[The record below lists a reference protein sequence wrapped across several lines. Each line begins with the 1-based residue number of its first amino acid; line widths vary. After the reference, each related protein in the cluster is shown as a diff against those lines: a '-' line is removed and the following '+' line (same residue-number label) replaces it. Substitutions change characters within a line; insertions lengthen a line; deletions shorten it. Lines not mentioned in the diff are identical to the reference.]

1 MSETAEQEPWAREE
15 VPDEVYDQ
23 EGEQWQE
30 PQEESF
36 DGEAFIRTR
45 EDQPD
50 GPPEAVVDPESL
62 IKGLNTEQRTAV
74 VHADGP
80 LLILAGPGSGKTRV
94 ICHRI
99 AYLIASGRAQPREI
113 LAVTF
118 TNKAAGEMQERLEQ
132 LLGRKG
138 PGLRLSTFH
147 SFCARVL
154 RTDGEHVEV
163 PRHYVIYDRDDQLR
177 AAKRVIEKLNLGE
190 GFASARSLVARISSW
205 KNSFQTADELVVTA
219 HNHRERRLA
228 EAFQAY
234 EKLLR
239 AADALDFDDLL
250 LYTVTLITSH
260 EPTRT
265 KYQERFRFVMVD
277 EYQDTNEAQYLLTRT
292 LAEKHHNVCVVGDP
306 DQAIYGWR
314 GAHIG
319 NIDEFRKDFAE
330 HTVIRLERNYR
341 SSERIVAAAATL
353 IETNRKRPEKRMW
366 TDRGPGG
373 PVEILETADDL
384 AEADA
389 VVRIVR
395 ESGDGTRQTA
405 VLYRMN
411 AQSRPIED
419 ALRRAEVLYH
429 IVGNI
434 RFYERREIK
443 DTLAYLKVVMNPA
456 DDVSLRRIINVPPR
470 GIGEKTVKKLMDG
483 PAPAAAAETAP
494 LFAGTEEDKAE
505 PAGTLWLRLLDAV
518 GRKTLGTR
526 ATKAL
531 QAFQERMERMRAA
544 VATGSVAES
553 VMHIVNESGYVIA
566 LRAENTEEANER
578 IANLMELV
586 SAAQDYEAAADEATL
601 PEFIDR
607 QSLLSEA
614 DEGDGPAEAQ
624 VWLMTLHAAK
634 GLEFPTVVMAGVE
647 EGLLP
652 HSRSMDSQSQLE
664 EERRLCY
671 VGMTRAEN
679 RLVLTAAQRRR
690 RYGSYEN
697 CEPSRFLDEMQEEDE
712 GLHTGE
718 NNGT

>member
-1 MSETAEQEPWAREE
+1 MTERPDQEPWDREE

-23 EGEQWQE
+23 EGEHWEE
-30 PQEESF
+30 PEEQSF
-36 DGEAFIRTR
+36 DGEAFVRSR
-45 EDQPD
+45 EDQPE
-50 GPPEAVVDPESL
+50 GPPEAKIDPESL
-62 IKGLNTEQRTAV
+62 VEGLNTEQREAV
-74 VHADGP
+74 MHGAGP

-99 AYLIASGRAQPREI
+99 AYLIASGRAKPRDI

-118 TNKAAGEMQERLEQ
+118 TNKAAGEMQERLER

-147 SFCARVL
+147 AFCARVL
-154 RTDGEHVEV
+154 RTDGEHVQV
-163 PRHYVIYDRDDQLR
+163 PRHFVIYDRDDQLR

-190 GFASARSLVARISSW
+190 GIASARSLVARIGSW
-205 KNSFQTADELVVTA
+205 KNGFQTADELVMTP
-219 HNHRERRLA
+219 HNHRERQLA

-250 LYTVTLITSH
+250 LYTVALITGH
-260 EPTRT
+260 DQTRA
-265 KYQERFRFVMVD
+265 KYQERFRFVLVD

-292 LAEKHHNVCVVGDP
+292 LSEKHRNVCVVGDP

-319 NIDEFRKDFAE
+319 NIDEFRRDFSE
-330 HTVIRLERNYR
+330 HTEVRLERNYR
-341 SSERIVAAAATL
+341 SSERIVAAATTL
-353 IETNRKRPEKRMW
+353 IEGNRKRPEKRMW
-366 TDRGPGG
+366 TDRGPGA
-373 PVEILETADDL
+373 PIEILETADDL
-384 AEADA
+384 AEATA
-389 VVRIVR
+389 VVHVVH
-395 ESGDGTRQTA
+395 EAGTGTRQTA

-411 AQSRPIED
+411 AQSRAIED
-419 ALRRAEVLYH
+419 ALRRAEVPYH

-443 DTLAYLKVVMNPA
+443 DTLAYLKAVVNPA

-470 GIGEKTVKKLMDG
+470 GIGDKTVKKLMDG
-483 PAPAAAAETAP
+483 PAPAAAAETSP
-494 LFAGTEEDKAE
+494 LFAQAGDESTQ
-505 PAGTLWLRLLDAV
+505 PGGTLWVRLVEAV
-518 GRKTLGTR
+518 ARKNLGTR

-531 QAFQERMERMRAA
+531 QAFQERMDRMRAS
-544 VATGSVAES
+544 VTTGSVADT
-553 VMHIVNESGYVIA
+553 VMHIVNESGYVAA

-586 SAAQDYEAAADEATL
+586 SAAQDYEADAEEATL

-634 GLEFPTVVMAGVE
+634 GLEFPTVVMTGVE

-652 HSRSMDSQSQLE
+652 HSRSMDSPSQLE

-697 CEPSRFLDEMQEEDE
+697 CEPSRFLEEMQEQS
-712 GLHTGE
+712 
-718 NNGT
+718 